1 MELAELYGN
10 IGEHL
15 RQTTSAIANDALYGY
30 AFGFQ
35 AAYGLG
41 VQLIG
46 FILYYAHEQGFAAD
60 AVHQH
65 HDAKIASEVG
75 GVHDDVCFGWGGEL
89 SFGDGFFEMAVN
101 GFAAAIMGCC

>member
-46 FILYYAHEQGFAAD
+46 FILYYAHE
-60 AVHQH
+60 
-65 HDAKIASEVG
+65 
-75 GVHDDVCFGWGGEL
+75 
-89 SFGDGFFEMAVN
+89 
-101 GFAAAIMGCC
+101 